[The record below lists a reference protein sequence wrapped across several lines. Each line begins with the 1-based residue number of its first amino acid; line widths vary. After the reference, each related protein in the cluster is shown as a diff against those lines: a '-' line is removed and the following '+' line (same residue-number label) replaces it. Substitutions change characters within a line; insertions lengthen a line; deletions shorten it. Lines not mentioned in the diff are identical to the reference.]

1 MVKSKRVLMLMHPN
15 YRPDRARSR
24 DGTERDVWIALKR
37 LGHQVHVVGVNEDL
51 TELDHE
57 LAEFNP
63 HIVFNLMEEFLSEA
77 IFDFH
82 VVSYLEAM
90 EIPFT
95 GCNPRG
101 LILSRNK
108 FLVGG
113 MAEAMGVR
121 VPKSALITPE
131 MRKAVKPQAAE
142 FPFFVKLN
150 REHASLGIRE
160 SNRVTNDRQLKSVC
174 ARLKRD
180 FAREILVQ
188 EFISGADV
196 SVGVWGNHMA
206 EVLPPRTLPTRNR
219 DRVATAR
226 LKFSPAYQAKH
237 AVKSFPFKGR
247 ARVQVEREAL
257 LLFKRLDLSGYARF
271 DFRVNPAGDPAL
283 IDVNANPNLSRSED
297 FARSLN
303 SCGWSYLEIIE
314 RILNL
319 GFAYRPNT

>member
-1 MVKSKRVLMLMHPN
+1 MAKSKRVLMLMHPN
-15 YRPDRARSR
+15 YRPDRARSK
-24 DGTERDVWIALKR
+24 DGTERDVWLALKR
-37 LGHQVHVVGVNEDL
+37 MGHQVHVAGVNEDL
-51 TELDHE
+51 AELDHE
-57 LAEFNP
+57 LAEFKP
-63 HIVFNLMEEFLSEA
+63 DIVFNLLEEFLSEA
-77 IFDFH
+77 VFDFH
-82 VVSYLEAM
+82 VVTYLEAR

-101 LILSRNK
+101 LVLSRNK

-131 MRKAVKPQAAE
+131 MRKLVKPHAE
-142 FPFFVKLN
+142 FPLFVKLN

-160 SNRVTNDRQLKSVC
+160 SNRVINERQLKTVC

-196 SVGVWGNHMA
+196 SVGVWGNHEA

-219 DRVATAR
+219 ERVATAR
-226 LKFSPAYQAKH
+226 LKFSPAYQTKH
-237 AVKSFPFKGR
+237 AVKSFPFKGPAR
-247 ARVQVEREAL
+247 AQVEREAL

-271 DFRVNPAGDPAL
+271 DFRVNAAGDPAL
-283 IDVNANPNLSRSED
+283 IDVNANPNLSRNED

-303 SCGWSYLEIIE
+303 SCGWSYREIIE
-314 RILNL
+314 RILDL